1 MVETNTIVGTRVD
14 RRAAKRRVNVAWR
27 GVGAPSAT
35 NYGALKRVGDAAL
48 AIFAIIVTA
57 APLILIWLSV
67 RLTSS
72 GPGLH
77 WSDRV
82 GRNGKL
88 FRMPKFRTMREGTPL
103 GPREGL
109 ANSDEQITALGR
121 VLRRLSLDE
130 LPQLFCIAV
139 GQMSFVGPRPLLP
152 MDEGALARRNFPGAC
167 AIRPGLTGIAQI
179 SGRNALSG
187 RRKARLDAFY
197 ARTISPLMDARIM
210 ARTVWVVITGRG
222 FI

>member
-1 MVETNTIVGTRVD
+1 MVDTNTIMGARVA
-14 RRAAKRRVNVAWR
+14 RRRVIVGWR
-27 GVGAPSAT
+27 GVKNPSSGYA
-35 NYGALKRVGDAAL
+35 ALKRVADVTL
-48 AIFAIIVTA
+48 ATTAIIA
-57 APLILIWLSV
+57 SAPFLISIWACV
-67 RLTSS
+67 RLTSP

-77 WSDRV
+77 WSERV

-88 FRMPKFRTMREGTPL
+88 FRMPKFRTMRANTPL
-103 GPREGL
+103 GPREKL
-109 ANSDEQITALGR
+109 ANSDAQITPLGR

-130 LPQLFCIAV
+130 LPQLFCILI

-152 MDEGALARRNFPGAC
+152 MDEGVSARRSFPGAC

-197 ARTISPLMDARIM
+197 ARTISPLVDARIM
-210 ARTVWVVITGRG
+210 ARTVWVVLTGRG